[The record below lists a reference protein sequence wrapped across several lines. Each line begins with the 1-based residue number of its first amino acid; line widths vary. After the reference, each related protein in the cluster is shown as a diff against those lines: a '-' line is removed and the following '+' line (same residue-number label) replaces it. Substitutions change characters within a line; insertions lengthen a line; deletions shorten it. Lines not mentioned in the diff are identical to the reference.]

1 MKPIPDNTG
10 KVHTRPVRGAGA
22 TALTLNLS
30 ATEALVDLDKLIDSR
45 VL

>member
-30 ATEALVDLDKLIDSR
+30 ATWT
-45 VL
+45 